1 MVRQHTPKRPVART
15 SLRASAAAASGDAQD
30 LTKLEQI
37 EHIVVLMLENRS
49 FDHMLGYLSLELGRT
64 DIDGLRPEKANRYR
78 GHDYPVHHLDRRTL
92 TKAEDPAHDGPSIAA
107 QLSNQNG
114 GFVANYA
121 KERPAAGDKGIVMG
135 YYNGDDLPTYDHLA
149 REYCVCDRWFSSV
162 PGATWPNRLYAV
174 AGKAAG
180 SKNGKKLPI
189 YDLPSFVRH
198 LQRRKVSWRWYAHDI
213 STLRLI
219 DSKYRIGA
227 FSHFSY
233 FDRHSLFVRENFLDH
248 ARTGDLAA
256 VSWIDP
262 NFVDFNYYGPAG
274 SNDDHPPSDV
284 MAGQEFVFKL
294 YDAVVRSPAWPKTLL
309 VITYDEHGGFY
320 DHVTPPAAADAS
332 PSFRSYGARV
342 PAIVVS
348 PWVDRGSSSHLVFD
362 HTSIIK
368 TILTRFA
375 RNAGGSIPNM
385 GDRVANAQ
393 TLAPLLT
400 RDRPRAA
407 ERASAYEHLI
417 DTFARWHADL
427 TRQRLRAGV
436 APAASPDDLHDLQR
450 EVLAAKKKLREE
462 GLPEGQP

>member
-1 MVRQHTPKRPVART
+1 MARQRATPRSTGHRKP
-15 SLRASAAAASGDAQD
+15 SLAGDD
-30 LTKLEQI
+30 TELGRLTEI

-49 FDHMLGYLSLELGRT
+49 FDHMLGYLSLEAGRT
-64 DIDGLRPEKANRYR
+64 DIDGLGAGMKNRYR
-78 GHDYPVHHLDRRTL
+78 GRDYPVHHLGERGF
-92 TKAEDPAHDGPSIAA
+92 TKNEDPAHDGASIAA
-107 QLSNQNG
+107 QLSKQSG

-121 KERPAAGDKGIVMG
+121 KERPKASDKGIVMG

-149 REYCVCDRWFSSV
+149 REYCVSDRWFSSV
-162 PGATWPNRLYAV
+162 PGATWPNRLYAA

-213 STLRLI
+213 STLRLV
-219 DSKYRIGA
+219 DSKYRVGA

-233 FDRHSLFVRENFLDH
+233 FDRHSLRVRENFLDH
-248 ARTGDLAA
+248 ARSGDLAA

-284 MAGQEFVFKL
+284 MAGQELVFKL

-320 DHVTPPAAADAS
+320 DHVTPPPAADDS

-342 PAIVVS
+342 PAFIVS
-348 PWVDRGSSSHLVFD
+348 PWVERGSVSGSRTAMVFD

-368 TILTRFA
+368 TILTRFC
-375 RNAGGSIPNM
+375 RNAAGDIPDM
-385 GDRVANAQ
+385 GKRVAAAQ
-393 TLAPLLT
+393 SLAPLLT
-400 RDRPRAA
+400 RVIPRRAEPSTGYSHLVDRFAA
-407 ERASAYEHLI
+407 
-417 DTFARWHADL
+417 WHADL
-427 TRQRLRAGV
+427 ARQRLRQGV
-436 APAASPDDLHDLQR
+436 APTASPDDLHELQR
-450 EVLAAKKKLREE
+450 EVIAAKRQLRAE